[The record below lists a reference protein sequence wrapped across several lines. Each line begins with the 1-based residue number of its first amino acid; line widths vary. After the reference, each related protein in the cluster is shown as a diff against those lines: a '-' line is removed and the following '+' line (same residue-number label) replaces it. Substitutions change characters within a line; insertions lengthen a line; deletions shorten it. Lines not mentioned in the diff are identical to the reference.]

1 MKLSARA
8 RRPAPST
15 NVDPLY
21 RISLE
26 GIDRSGRVKMDTLEI
41 VYLVQSYKGWCTAE
55 DAYRELAY
63 FAASPFASGRRGVSM
78 RLLRYKRQ
86 GLLIRIKIEGR
97 LTEYKLSQ
105 KGEDRL
111 IYFWKKFSLLSPP
124 SGWQFMGE
132 EGRDGKE
139 LAYQRFL
146 LYKEILSKQ
155 IKRIKTNR
163 PLRTP
168 KVRVV
173 IKFESTLKKIK
184 GDKNRL
190 KAFRLDI

>member
-1 MKLSARA
+1 MSAHARRSAR
-8 RRPAPST
+8 ST

-21 RISLE
+21 RTSLM
-26 GIDRSGRVKMDTLEI
+26 GVDRSGRVKMDTLEI

-55 DAYRELAY
+55 DAYRELES

-86 GLLIRIKIEGR
+86 GLLIREKIQGR
-97 LTEYKLSQ
+97 LTEYKLSK

-111 IYFWKKFSLLSPP
+111 MYFWKKFSLLSPP
-124 SGWQFMGE
+124 PRWQFMGE
-132 EGRDGKE
+132 EGRNGKE

-146 LYKEILSKQ
+146 LYKEILSNQ

-168 KVRVV
+168 KVRRV
-173 IKFESTLKKIK
+173 IKFQSTLRKIEEDKK
-184 GDKNRL
+184 RL
-190 KAFRLDI
+190 KAYITDI